1 MAVSHLCQVCGTL
14 VGYHMSW
21 LFPIYVKYVG
31 LQQDNIRHGCF
42 SIYVKYVGLQQD
54 TICHDCFPSMSSMWD
69 CSRILY
75 TSLLFP
81 IYVKYCSTIPY
92 GMTVSHL
99 CQISGIVV
107 GYHTSWLFPIYVKYV
122 GLQQDNI
129 HHGCF
134 PSMSS
139 MWNCCRIPDVMVV
152 SHLCQVCGTVVGYH
166 TSWLFPIYVKHVG
179 QQQDTNVYVLHS
191 TNRIKI

>member
-31 LQQDNIRHGCF
+31 LQQDTIRHGCF

-81 IYVKYCSTIPY
+81 IYVKYVELLQDTRCHGCFPSKSSMWDCGRIPDV
-92 GMTVSHL
+92 MAVSHL
-99 CQISGIVV
+99 CQVCGTVV
-107 GYHTSWLFPIYVKYV
+107 GYHMSWLFPIYVKYV
-122 GLQQDNI
+122 GLQQYNI
-129 HHGCF
+129 CHGCF

-139 MWNCCRIPDVMVV
+139 MWDCGRIPYVISV
-152 SHLCQVCGTVVGYH
+152 SHLCQVCGTVV
-166 TSWLFPIYVKHVG
+166 
-179 QQQDTNVYVLHS
+179 
-191 TNRIKI
+191 R